1 MQKMIQKIQAL
12 FPSRTLN
19 LPHVVSIPIPANRC
33 REEMADTM
41 RLWCFYNC
49 TGAWRPLERWTPTAV
64 RIAFESEIDATLF
77 RLAF

>member
-1 MQKMIQKIQAL
+1 MQNMIQKLQAL

-41 RLWCFYNC
+41 RLWCVQNC
-49 TGAWRPLERWTPTAV
+49 QAVWSSVERWTPTAV